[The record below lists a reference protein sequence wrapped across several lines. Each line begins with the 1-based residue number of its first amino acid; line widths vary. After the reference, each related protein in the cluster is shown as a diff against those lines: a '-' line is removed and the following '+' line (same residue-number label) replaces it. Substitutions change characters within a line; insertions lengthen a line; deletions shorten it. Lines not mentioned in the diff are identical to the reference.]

1 MVGVGNASQTVEF
14 NMFELFFNE
23 KTLKGSYYGSADVR
37 SDFKRLLRL
46 WKAGKLDL
54 DGMITQKIGLDGVNE
69 AIQQMKRGEV
79 IRTVIEL

>member
-1 MVGVGNASQTVEF
+1 
-14 NMFELFFNE
+14 MFELFFQE

-37 SDFKRLLRL
+37 SDFNRLLRL

-54 DGMITQKIGLDGVNE
+54 DGMVTQKIGLDGVND
-69 AIQQMKRGEV
+69 AIQQMIRGEV

>member
-1 MVGVGNASQTVEF
+1 MCA
-14 NMFELFFNE
+14 
-23 KTLKGSYYGSADVR
+23 R
-37 SDFKRLLRL
+37 DFKRFLRL

-54 DGMITQKIGLDGVNE
+54 DGMITQKIGLEGVNE